1 MLLALHDCFK
11 IMLKIIYLW
20 LIEHDISFHLEKHPC
35 SDKKLQ
41 WNNLLKFT
49 MLASRLMTLIMFRW
63 KKKQLKYAEWAAVLF
78 LKKEQK
84 LYSFFSDHAKRYTCT
99 ICKGQV
105 ASRKSQVCSAATFA
119 SFILTL
125 SFTEWTTGRGYERVQ
140 WKLKT
145 TMISWLCYNES
156 TNYEILNTFVKKGK
170 YINIIFMRYY
180 IWSFHR
186 KNLIIW

>member
-1 MLLALHDCFK
+1 MPKSH
-11 IMLKIIYLW
+11 
-20 LIEHDISFHLEKHPC
+20 
-35 SDKKLQ
+35 
-41 WNNLLKFT
+41 
-49 MLASRLMTLIMFRW
+49 
-63 KKKQLKYAEWAAVLF
+63 
-78 LKKEQK
+78 
-84 LYSFFSDHAKRYTCT
+84 T

-125 SFTEWTTGRGYERVQ
+125 SFTDWTTGRGYERVQ

-170 YINIIFMRYY
+170 YINIIFMRCY
-180 IWSFHR
+180 IWSFHKKIWLSGDKFR
-186 KNLIIW
+186 KANSLTDSHRCNFKEWMAFLPRYQFDFVKQKGNAEP